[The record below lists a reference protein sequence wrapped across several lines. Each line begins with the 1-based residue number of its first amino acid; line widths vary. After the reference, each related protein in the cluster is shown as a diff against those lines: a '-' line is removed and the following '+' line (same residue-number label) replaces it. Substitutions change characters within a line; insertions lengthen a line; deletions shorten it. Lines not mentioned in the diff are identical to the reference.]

1 MQAAG
6 GHNPLID
13 LNFDPPRD
21 PLRITRNQSETVN
34 NINILK
40 YFFSMFIGF
49 VIFMLELYYRHYRG
63 SPAR

>member
-21 PLRITRNQSETVN
+21 PLRITR
-34 NINILK
+34 IFK